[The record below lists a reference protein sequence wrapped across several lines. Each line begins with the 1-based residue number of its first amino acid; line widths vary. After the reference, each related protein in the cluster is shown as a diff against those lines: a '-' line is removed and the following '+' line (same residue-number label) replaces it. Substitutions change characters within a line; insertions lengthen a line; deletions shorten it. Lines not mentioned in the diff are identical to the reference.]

1 MCAHGNMLK
10 MLHAL
15 NIPHYSAKKKK
26 KKSNSCLRK
35 CRPHLKRLAASNE
48 EAAIER

>member
-26 KKSNSCLRK
+26 KKKVTHVYGSAVL
-35 CRPHLKRLAASNE
+35 
-48 EAAIER
+48 I